1 MSSVLIIFGSTG
13 GNTELVCDKVSEV
26 LIQNKHSV
34 TIKRAEQT
42 ALTDLEG
49 FDVLVFASSTYGQGL
64 LQDYI
69 EPIYFEI
76 KKIGLKG
83 KKCTVIGLGDNK
95 YNVEYVVEAA
105 RILENMVK
113 DSGGE
118 LVIPPLR
125 INKTPVTQLNTTIN
139 DWAQNLSKAI

>member
-1 MSSVLIIFGSTG
+1 MASVLIVYGSTG
-13 GNTELVCDKVSEV
+13 GNTELVCDKVTEV
-26 LIQNKHSV
+26 LNKSGHQV
-34 TIKRAEQT
+34 TVKRAEQSS
-42 ALTDLEG
+42 AAELEG
-49 FDVLVFASSTYGQGL
+49 FDALVFASSTYGQGL

-69 EPIYFEI
+69 EPLYFEI
-76 KKIGLKG
+76 KKTGLKG
-83 KKCTVIGLGDNK
+83 KKCAVIGLGDNK

-125 INKTPVTQLNTTIN
+125 INKTPVTVLNTLIN
-139 DWAQNLSKAI
+139 EWAVNLSKAI

>member
-1 MSSVLIIFGSTG
+1 MSSVLIIYGSTG

-26 LIQNKHSV
+26 LSSSNHRVIV
-34 TIKRAEQT
+34 KRAEQSSVS
-42 ALTDLEG
+42 DLEG

-69 EPIYFEI
+69 EPLYFEI
-76 KKIGLKG
+76 KKTGLNG
-83 KKCTVIGLGDNK
+83 KKCAVIGLGDNK

-113 DSGGE
+113 DSDGE

-125 INKTPVTQLNTTIN
+125 INKTPVVQLNTSIKE
-139 DWAQNLSKAI
+139 WAEKLSKEI